1 MEYFGETKN
10 LITSSIW
17 LVRCSCCNRCLYG
30 NLTIFKDDDKK
41 VVNHSIYFKNNRS
54 WQRHHF
60 KEQSSHKIF
69 SLHLL
74 TYFKETY
81 YGKMHGRK
89 NRYVQAHLHQ
99 KFICYPKMA
108 YAQHKV
114 PVFIKNSLML
124 SSLQITKNKIP

>member
-1 MEYFGETKN
+1 PPSSLRLLFLSLAGSLRRSNHELSVSRPSQGQIH
-10 LITSSIW
+10 LIHFQQYW
-17 LVRCSCCNRCLYG
+17 LEAERLVTQGIRYLHPEDDFCNIL
-30 NLTIFKDDDKK
+30 KM
-41 VVNHSIYFKNNRS
+41 
-54 WQRHHF
+54 
-60 KEQSSHKIF
+60 
-69 SLHLL
+69 HLL

-99 KFICYPKMA
+99 KFICYPNMA

-114 PVFIKNSLML
+114 PMFIKNSLML